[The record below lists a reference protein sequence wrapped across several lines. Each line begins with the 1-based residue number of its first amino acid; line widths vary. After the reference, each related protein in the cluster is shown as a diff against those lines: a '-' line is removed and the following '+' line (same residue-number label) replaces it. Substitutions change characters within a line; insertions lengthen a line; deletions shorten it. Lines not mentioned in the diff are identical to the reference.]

1 MTSSFL
7 AAFEGLWRR
16 PASDYEAGVRSY
28 MVVVDT
34 NVLLELYRFTP
45 DAREELLQALRRVGD
60 RLWIP
65 HQVAAEYYNR
75 RVDAVKD
82 HLALYASV
90 PKSLDDHKAKVLQE
104 LYAFAKRCSMATE
117 DKRALV
123 EPIQEVFT
131 RVKAEV
137 VKHAESFD
145 LTLEGVIS
153 GDPVL
158 SELAEIL
165 DGKTGQGFND
175 DETRAL
181 IEEYERRAQDE
192 RPPGYKDSNK
202 KDNAHG
208 DYFVWEQVLRRA
220 EELSSPILLVTND
233 VKEDWVRKE
242 AGLIVGA
249 RPELVAEMKERCGV
263 DFLILQLGAFL
274 QVARKELGA
283 SVSASTVAQAENLA
297 ASVDRPLV
305 LPEAE
310 YEDLMFALT
319 VHRDHAMAQ
328 LERARD
334 SLELHP
340 DDETFQADREFA
352 QADVVRV
359 RKLIHRL
366 KQNSQRK
373 VMNGQPV
380 YWVDGPLVRRARQ
393 VALEGGAGAAKAR
406 RLVRAAEAGEI
417 ARGGQ
422 GLKNGLA
429 TLRSLYEEARTE
441 EATWAQLLEQ
451 AESRQETNFSEAE
464 IRQNLQRA
472 RDEGQA
478 LELRLKRLRNTGHYE
493 ND

>member
-7 AAFEGLWRR
+7 AAFDGLWRR
-16 PASDYEAGVRSY
+16 PASDYEVGVRSY
-28 MVVVDT
+28 TVAVDT

-65 HQVAAEYYNR
+65 HQVAVEYYSR

-82 HLALYASV
+82 HLALYTSV
-90 PKSLDDHKAKVLQE
+90 PKSLEEHRAKVLQE
-104 LYAFAKRCSMATE
+104 LYTFAKRCSMSAE
-117 DKRALV
+117 DKSALV
-123 EPIQEVFT
+123 DPVNEAFT
-131 RVKAEV
+131 QVKAEV
-137 VKHAESFD
+137 DKHAESFD
-145 LTLEGVIS
+145 LTLERVIS

-165 DGKTGQGFND
+165 DGRTGQCFNT
-175 DETRAL
+175 DETDTL
-181 IEEYERRAQDE
+181 IQEYEKRAKDE

-202 KDNAHG
+202 KENAHG

-249 RPELVAEMKERCGV
+249 RPELVEEMKERCGV
-263 DFLILQLGAFL
+263 DFLILQLGGFL

-297 ASVDRPLV
+297 ASIDRPLV
-305 LPEAE
+305 LQEAE
-310 YEDLMFALT
+310 YEDLIFHLVA
-319 VHRDHAMAQ
+319 HRDQA
-328 LERARD
+328 LSDLDRARD
-334 SLELHP
+334 SLEIHP
-340 DDETFQADREFA
+340 GDETFQADREFA
-352 QADVVRV
+352 EADVART
-359 RKLIHRL
+359 RKLISQL
-366 KQNSQRK
+366 KRNSQRK
-373 VMNGQPV
+373 MLNGKFA
-380 YWVDGPLVRRARQ
+380 YWVDEQLVRRAKK
-393 VALEGGAGAAKAR
+393 VALEGGARSFKSR
-406 RLVRAAEAGEI
+406 RLLRAAETGEI

-422 GLKNGLA
+422 GLKNGVE
-429 TLRSLYEEARTE
+429 TLRSLYEDARSE
-441 EATWAQLLEQ
+441 EATWLQLLEQ
-451 AESRQETNFSEAE
+451 PDGLNRSDFDETE

-478 LELRLKRLRNTGHYE
+478 LELRLKRLRNSGHHNE
-493 ND
+493 